1 MPVDINKI
9 VKKPMNDFDIHHYL
23 PDTKIYKYS
32 DLESVESIEN
42 LLPKSKDAFVLLI
55 ESTPDSG
62 HWVGV
67 LRYNNTIEYFD
78 SYGKPPS
85 EPLEWL
91 SPNQN
96 KKLNQDYPYLNHLF
110 NMTPLKVVYNDK
122 NYQKHSQKVNTCGAH
137 VVFRILQL
145 LENNLNLSK
154 YNKLMK
160 RAKQESKLSY
170 DQIVS
175 AFINLRDT

>member
-1 MPVDINKI
+1 MPVDINKTI
-9 VKKPMNDFDIHHYL
+9 TKPMNDFDIHHYL

-32 DLESVESIEN
+32 DLKDVEAIEN

-55 ESTPDSG
+55 ESSPDSG

-85 EPLEWL
+85 NPLTWIPQAE
-91 SPNQN
+91 N
-96 KKLNQDYPYLNHLF
+96 KKLNQEHPYLNYLF
-110 NMTPLKVVYNDK
+110 NKTPLKVVYNEK

-137 VVFRILQL
+137 VVFR
-145 LENNLNLSK
+145 LS
-154 YNKLMK
+154 L
-160 RAKQESKLSY
+160 
-170 DQIVS
+170 IH
-175 AFINLRDT
+175 I